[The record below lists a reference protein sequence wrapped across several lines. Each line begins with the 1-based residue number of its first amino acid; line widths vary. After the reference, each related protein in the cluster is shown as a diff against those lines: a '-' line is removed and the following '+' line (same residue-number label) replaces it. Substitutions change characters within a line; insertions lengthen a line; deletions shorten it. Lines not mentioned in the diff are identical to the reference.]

1 MSHAVAA
8 PYQRAARHFRAPH
21 LLRVG
26 KAYGCGL
33 TAVRRDW
40 AWPDVIDALL
50 ELDAESASRA
60 AASAEREAA
69 RGR

>member
-26 KAYGCGL
+26 KAYGCGP
-33 TAVRRDW
+33 TVVRRDW
-40 AWPDVIDALL
+40 AWPDVLDALI
-50 ELDAESASRA
+50 EVDAEAASRA
-60 AASAEREAA
+60 AAAAEREAK
-69 RGR
+69 RG